1 MPECVSSANQPK
13 RIRKL
18 DAPKRYKRLLVP
30 AAIILVVTLLDQLS
44 KLIAVNYLVDGDSVH
59 VLGEF
64 FMLTLVYN
72 RGGAMG
78 TNIGSST
85 YYLVISLILIPVLIY
100 YINHYRTEIRLSW
113 PLALIAG
120 GAVGNIVDRLRLGRV
135 IDFLD
140 VDFFDINLF
149 GFSITRWW
157 TFNVAD
163 AAISCGIVILLL
175 VTFFGHKSSAADNN
189 DNTDLR
195 KSGPQPISE

>member
-1 MPECVSSANQPK
+1 M
-13 RIRKL
+13 
-18 DAPKRYKRLLVP
+18 
-30 AAIILVVTLLDQLS
+30 
-44 KLIAVNYLVDGDSVH
+44 AVNYLVNGDSVR
-59 VLGEF
+59 VLGDF

-100 YINHYRTEIRLSW
+100 YINHYRAEFRLSW

-120 GAVGNIVDRLRLGRV
+120 GAAGNIIDRLRLGQV

-140 VDFFDINLF
+140 VDFFDINLL
-149 GFSITRWW
+149 GFRITRWW

-175 VTFFGHKSSAADNN
+175 VTFFGHKSSAAENNN
-189 DNTDLR
+189 DTDPE
-195 KSGPQPISE
+195 KSSPQPLPE